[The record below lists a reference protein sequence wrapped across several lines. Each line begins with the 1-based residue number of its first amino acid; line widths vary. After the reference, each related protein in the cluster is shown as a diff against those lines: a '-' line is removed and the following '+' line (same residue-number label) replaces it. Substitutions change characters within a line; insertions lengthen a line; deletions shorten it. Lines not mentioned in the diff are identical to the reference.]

1 MVSKR
6 MSMDRSVS
14 HITLE
19 KLEER
24 GKLRK
29 IKETKKRFEWKIRK
43 VEDSKDQRFALNQV
57 KIIFEKHLEK
67 E

>member
-6 MSMDRSVS
+6 KSMDRSVS

-29 IKETKKRFEWKIRK
+29 IKETKKKLNEKSGKLRTQRLEVCFE
-43 VEDSKDQRFALNQV
+43 SS
-57 KIIFEKHLEK
+57 
-67 E
+67 

>member
-1 MVSKR
+1 MPSFNVMLLVMVSKK

-29 IKETKKRFEWKIRK
+29 IKETKKKLNEKSGKLRTQRLEVCFE
-43 VEDSKDQRFALNQV
+43 SS
-57 KIIFEKHLEK
+57 
-67 E
+67 